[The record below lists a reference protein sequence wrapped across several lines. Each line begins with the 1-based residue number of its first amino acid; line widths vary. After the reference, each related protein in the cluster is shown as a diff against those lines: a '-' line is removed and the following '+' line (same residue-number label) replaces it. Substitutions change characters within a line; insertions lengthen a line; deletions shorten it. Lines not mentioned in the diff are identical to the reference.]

1 MNPTVYDH
9 YFLQM
14 TAVVAKIFLIF
25 VPPSGLE
32 YSKSTFT
39 FSFQI
44 FFYFLFA
51 VIFSSNSMLLWLGGK
66 KCLTHTS
73 SLTHVT

>member
-1 MNPTVYDH
+1 MDRTVYDH

-25 VPPSGLE
+25 VPPGGLA
-32 YSKSTFT
+32 YPKSTLT

-44 FFYFLFA
+44 
-51 VIFSSNSMLLWLGGK
+51 
-66 KCLTHTS
+66 S
-73 SLTHVT
+73 SLCSESSFRLIRCFCGWRGPGGGDFA